1 MRAYF
6 DCFSG
11 ASGDMLL
18 GALVDAGAPLDAL
31 RARLATL
38 PLGGYALR
46 VERVVRHGLA
56 GTRLT
61 VEVAPQHAH
70 RRLADVLR
78 IIEGSELSPEQR
90 ARATAVF
97 RRLAEAEARVHG
109 TTPEAVIFH
118 EVGAV
123 DAIVDVVGVVV
134 ALDLLGVTA
143 CACSPLPTG
152 GGWVRG
158 AHGPLPIPGP
168 ATLELLRRAGA
179 PTRPGPGEVELLTP
193 TGAALLTTLCTF
205 EAPALRLERV
215 GYGFGQRE
223 LDWPNAVRVWIGAAA
238 AAADDGAGDLERDT
252 IAVLEATLDDA
263 PGEVIGYAVE
273 RLRAAGALDVYTQA
287 VQMKKQR
294 PGVVV
299 TVLAPP
305 PEAARL
311 ARLLLAE
318 TPTLGVRVQQVER
331 LKVPRWPVVV
341 ETAYG
346 RLAAKAARVGGTVR
360 LAPEYEAC
368 RAVAEAHGVPLL
380 AVYAAVQGGRLVESA
395 DDSAAGAT
403 SSPSRR
409 A

>member
-1 MRAYF
+1 
-6 DCFSG
+6 
-11 ASGDMLL
+11 MLL
-18 GALVDAGAPLDAL
+18 GALIDAGAPLDAL

-38 PLGGYALR
+38 PLEGYALR
-46 VERVVRHGLA
+46 AERVVRRGLA
-56 GTRLT
+56 GTRATVDLT
-61 VEVAPQHAH
+61 PQHEH

-78 IIEGSELSPEQR
+78 IIDGGGLSPEQR
-90 ARATAVF
+90 ARAAAVF
-97 RRLAEAEARVHG
+97 RRLAEAEAYIHG
-109 TTPEAVIFH
+109 TTPDAVTFH

-143 CACSPLPTG
+143 CACSPLPVG
-152 GGWVRG
+152 SGWVRG
-158 AHGPLPIPGP
+158 AHGLLPVPGP
-168 ATLELLRRAGA
+168 ATLELLRRVGA
-179 PTRPGPGEVELLTP
+179 PTRPGPGEAELLTP

-205 EAPALRLERV
+205 EAPALRVRQV

-223 LDWPNAVRVWIGAAA
+223 LNWPNAVRVWIGESATPVAAE
-238 AAADDGAGDLERDT
+238 GLERDT

-263 PGEVIGYAVE
+263 PGEVVGYAVE

-305 PEAARL
+305 HEAERL

-318 TPTLGVRVQQVER
+318 TTSLGVRVHEVGR
-331 LKVPRWPVVV
+331 LKAPRWPVVV

-346 RLAAKAARVGGTVR
+346 RLAAKAARVAGIVR
-360 LAPEYEAC
+360 IAPEYEAC
-368 RAVAEAHGVPLL
+368 RAAAEAHGVPLL
-380 AVYAAVQGGRLVESA
+380 AVYAAVQRGRVVEPA
-395 DDSAAGAT
+395 DGVAGSSVPSPT
-403 SSPSRR
+403 SP
-409 A
+409 AE